1 MNRMKNPFRKRT
13 LTKIAFWF
21 KRKFSPHEFEKVT
34 RTERDSIYIFNT
46 LVKHEDS
53 DLLIH
58 PSGHKYY
65 IKSPKTGIFITVSTS
80 TPEISI
86 INHVYGYNVRISP
99 RVLKNMEKIFYTEV
113 NKRRLDMEEEYKN
126 NIQHSLTHIA
136 QTNKERL

>member
-1 MNRMKNPFRKRT
+1 MNHMKNPFRKRT
-13 LTKIAFWF
+13 LTKISIWV
-21 KRKFSPHEFEKVT
+21 KRKFSPHEFDKVT
-34 RTERDSIYIFNT
+34 RTERDSIYIFNA

-65 IKSPKTGIFITVSTS
+65 IKSAKTGIFITISTD
-80 TPEISI
+80 THEISI

-113 NKRRLDMEEEYKN
+113 NKRRLGMESEYKN
-126 NIQHSLTHIA
+126 NIQHSLTNIA
-136 QTNKERL
+136 QTIKERL